1 MLFRFIFFFTS
12 SDPSWFGNST
22 LSLGI
27 RIIST
32 SPSKLFR
39 IIVTHFGDVLTSKAA
54 ILFLVGSRLII
65 TTHLSL
71 RAIIHPRCLLNTRIA
86 SLSTIVLHA
95 SRRRNTHKLLTG
107 LLREFP
113 FILHLT
119 WVVNKLQE
127 SFNFVS
133 QLYSLFKPISFFV
146 DEVFKCSDFVKIIF
160 NVLDYTRCTI
170 FDKIVHNV

>member
-1 MLFRFIFFFTS
+1 MLFRFVILFTS
-12 SDPSWFGNST
+12 FTPLSWLRDCT

-32 SPSKLFR
+32 SPSKLVR
-39 IIVTHFGDVLTSKAA
+39 IIVTHFGDVLTSKATVF
-54 ILFLVGSRLII
+54 FLVSRLII

-71 RAIIHPRCLLNTRIA
+71 RATIHPRCLLNT
-86 SLSTIVLHA
+86 SLSTILHA
-95 SRRRNTHKLLTG
+95 SRGRNAHEFLTG

-113 FILHLT
+113 FILQLT
-119 WVVNKLQE
+119 WIVNKLQQ
-127 SFNFVS
+127 SLNFVS
-133 QLYSLFKPISFFV
+133 QLYSLFKPVWFFIG
-146 DEVFKCSDFVKIIF
+146 EIFECSDFVKIIF

>member
-1 MLFRFIFFFTS
+1 MLFRFVILFTS
-12 SDPSWFGNST
+12 FAPLSRLCDST
-22 LSLGI
+22 LSLCV

-32 SPSKLFR
+32 GPSKLGR
-39 IIVTHFGDVLTSKAA
+39 IVVTHFGDVLTSEST
-54 ILFLVGSRLII
+54 ILFLISRLII

-71 RAIIHPRCLLNTRIA
+71 RATIHPRCLLNT
-86 SLSTIVLHA
+86 SLSRVLHA
-95 SRRRNTHKLLTG
+95 SRRRNAHEFLTG

-113 FILHLT
+113 FILQLI

-127 SFNFVS
+127 SLNFVS
-133 QLYSLFKPISFFV
+133 QLYSLFEPISFFV
-146 DEVFKCSDFVKIIF
+146 GEIFECSDFVKIIF